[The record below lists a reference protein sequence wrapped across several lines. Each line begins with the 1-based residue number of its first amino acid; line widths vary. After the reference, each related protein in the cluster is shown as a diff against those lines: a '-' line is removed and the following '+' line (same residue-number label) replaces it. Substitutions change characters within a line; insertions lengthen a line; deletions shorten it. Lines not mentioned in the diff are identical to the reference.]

1 MSGSPYWDDFIY
13 ERIYPKDTA
22 SNEPDED
29 NAITK
34 GLVTIVKDMLDDD
47 ILGAIGGFFGSDKA
61 MDSYEDFMAGEPLD
75 DDAQELVDEA
85 LLKYIDAYA
94 EFDEDDHLEYE
105 LSYVT

>member
-13 ERIYPKDTA
+13 ERVYPKDA

-29 NAITK
+29 NAISK

-47 ILGAIGGFFGSDKA
+47 LLGAFNPFSDRA

-85 LLKYIDAYA
+85 LLKYIGDYA
-94 EFDEDDHLEYE
+94 EFDEDNHLEYK